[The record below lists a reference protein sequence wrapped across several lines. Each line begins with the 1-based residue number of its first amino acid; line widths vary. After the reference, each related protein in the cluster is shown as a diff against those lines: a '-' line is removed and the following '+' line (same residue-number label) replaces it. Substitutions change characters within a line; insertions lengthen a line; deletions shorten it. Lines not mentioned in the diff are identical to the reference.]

1 MNRKFRR
8 AISVVTVITLFLS
21 IAFSATNAAAAPL
34 HQLTEEFQSVSAA
47 LNNGW
52 VIKNNSNPIGST
64 TWMQGESYVFPANF
78 GGASEFISANFN
90 STGRNGTISNF
101 LITPELYLTNQS
113 VLTFYT
119 RTPASSSWP
128 DRLQVLLS
136 TKGSS
141 TETGTAETSVGNFT
155 TTLLTINP
163 NLKSNGTT
171 SYPMSWTKYTVT
183 ITGLA
188 APTTGR
194 IAFRYFV
201 TDAGEQ
207 GANSNYI
214 GIDSVTYQQN
224 LVVGAATNSVSLG
237 SVTGAG
243 TYAYNAPVTVS
254 ASPKPNCLF
263 VNWTDDANN
272 IISINANYSFSAT
285 SPVNLTA
292 NFARPGSI
300 AVQIA
305 PAAAGGAFSVDGG
318 TTWITGT
325 LSNMIPGI
333 YTVTFKDVPGFV
345 TPAPISGVN
354 VTSNTTTNIA
364 AEYLC
369 PVTFRLFAGDTEPA
383 LSTQNI
389 SYGHAAT
396 APTTPSRAGY
406 AFVGWD
412 TPFSNVTSGL
422 TVNALWSVGDI
433 TVVPYFG
440 TYDGAEHNLIAVS
453 GTLPGDTVTY
463 GIGGIFSSSIPV
475 GKDAGTT
482 AITVKV
488 DRVGAT
494 SFTHEYSSVIDK
506 AIGWINIASDI
517 SKTFNGAPIA
527 DPIVNTTGDGAI
539 SFTYYP
545 NNGGVPGAKLP
556 AAPTAPGNYFVR
568 ASIAETTNYT
578 AASDVTSFAILPE
591 PTPTPIPSATPTP
604 VPTVTTTPVPTA
616 TPETT
621 VTPTPAPTDVPAP
634 TAIPTATP
642 ETTVTP
648 TPAPT
653 STAAPTPTTAPTASP
668 TPTTAP
674 TATPT
679 PGTAILSV
687 NKAATPT
694 PTPTKSPT
702 TSPAVTSTPVP
713 TATAAPT
720 ATPTLTTAPSSDVLG
735 ATKPSSPA
743 SPFSFG
749 GPLLFVLLA
758 LLVVALVI
766 IFTVWQLK
774 KKSSGRR

>member
-21 IAFSATNAAAAPL
+21 IAFSATNAATAPL
-34 HQLTEEFQSVSAA
+34 HQMTEEFQSVSAA

-52 VIKNNSNPIGST
+52 VIQNNSNPIGNE
-64 TWMQGESYVFPANF
+64 TWKQGYSSLF
-78 GGASEFISANFN
+78 SANSGDSIEYIAATFN
-90 STGRNGTISNF
+90 SAGNLGTISNF

-119 RTPASSSWP
+119 RTTSIVTWP

-136 TKGSS
+136 TNASS
-141 TETGTAETSVGNFT
+141 TDTGINETSVGDFA

-163 NLKSNGTT
+163 DLQISDTT
-171 SYPMSWTKYTVT
+171 SYPTSWTKYTIT
-183 ITGLA
+183 ITGLS

-201 TDAGEQ
+201 TEG
-207 GANSNYI
+207 GALGRNSYAI

-224 LVVGAATNSVSLG
+224 LVVGATTNSDSFG

-272 IISINANYSFSAT
+272 IVSTDANYSFTAT

-292 NFARPGSI
+292 NFVLPGSI
-300 AVQIA
+300 AVQID

-318 TTWITGT
+318 TTWLTGT
-325 LSNMIPGI
+325 SGSLIPGI
-333 YTVTFKDVPGFV
+333 YTVTFQDVPGFV

-354 VTSNTTTNIA
+354 VTSSTTTSIA

-369 PVTFRLFAGDTEPA
+369 PVTFRLFAGDTGPA

-406 AFVGWD
+406 AFAGWD
-412 TPFSNVTSGL
+412 TSFSNVTSGL

-433 TVVPYFG
+433 SVVPYVG

-488 DRVGAT
+488 DRADAT
-494 SFTHEYSSVIDK
+494 SFTYEYSSVIAK
-506 AIGWINIASDI
+506 APSRIHIASNI
-517 SKTFNGAPIA
+517 SKTFDSAPVSN
-527 DPIVNTTGDGAI
+527 PILNTTGDGVI
-539 SFTYYP
+539 SYTWYQD
-545 NNGGVPGAKLP
+545 NGGVPGTPLP
-556 AAPTAPGNYFVR
+556 SAPAAPGNYFVR
-568 ASIAETTNYT
+568 ALISETKNYAE
-578 AASDVTSFAILPE
+578 ASDVTSFSIL
-591 PTPTPIPSATPTP
+591 SA
-604 VPTVTTTPVPTA
+604 PTA
-616 TPETT
+616 TPS
-621 VTPTPAPTDVPAP
+621 PAP
-634 TAIPTATP
+634 TA
-642 ETTVTP
+642 
-648 TPAPT
+648 T
-653 STAAPTPTTAPTASP
+653 SIP

-679 PGTAILSV
+679 PGTAVLSV
-687 NKAATPT
+687 NKPATPT
-694 PTPTKSPT
+694 PAPTKSPT
-702 TSPAVTSTPVP
+702 ATPTVTSTP
-713 TATAAPT
+713 APT
-720 ATPTLTTAPSSDVLG
+720 ATGAPTATTAPTTAPSSGVLG

-749 GPLLFVLLA
+749 GPLIFVLLA
-758 LLVVALVI
+758 LLIVALVI

-774 KKSSGRR
+774 KRSSGRR